1 MADTDRTT
9 DPVNIP
15 SQGSLHTPGPWHV
28 RDLHPGRCTFNIGT
42 NPNDPYEGEVA
53 VVFRAGR
60 HVQTHHEA
68 NARLIAAAPDLLA
81 SLKEMGDWIA
91 GGLQASGD
99 AWPDERCLKHT
110 EEIAARARAAV
121 DKAEGRDTKCRC
133 GERGCSECGEDPHA
147 YGFVR

>member
-1 MADTDRTT
+1 MNGEHPNSPAPLST
-9 DPVNIP
+9 DPVI
-15 SQGSLHTPGPWHV
+15 TPGPWKV
-28 RDLHPGRCTFNIGT
+28 NKYGSVGGGQYGT
-42 NPNDPYEGEVA
+42 LPIVATVEPLEGPDTKYGSHA
-53 VVFRAGR
+53 
-60 HVQTHHEA
+60 A